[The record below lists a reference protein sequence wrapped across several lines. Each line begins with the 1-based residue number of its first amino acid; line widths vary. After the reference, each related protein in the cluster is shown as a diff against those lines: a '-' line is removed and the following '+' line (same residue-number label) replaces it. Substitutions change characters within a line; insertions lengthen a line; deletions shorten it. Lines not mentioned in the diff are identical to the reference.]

1 MAASSRLSIRILK
14 SALAQSIGS
23 EINHQ
28 RGITDMA
35 DADFVKFTKE
45 LEKLCVTCG
54 KDVKQ
59 LLTSCNSSIASR
71 MGKLMDEMK
80 KISVPNSAQ
89 ADLDKVPQ
97 LVNAILKR
105 ESSKF
110 AGLCTM
116 NASIEIDK

>member
-1 MAASSRLSIRILK
+1 
-14 SALAQSIGS
+14 
-23 EINHQ
+23 
-28 RGITDMA
+28 MA
-35 DADFVKFTKE
+35 DADFVKFTKT
-45 LEKLCVTCG
+45 LETLCVSCG

-59 LLTSCNSSIASR
+59 ILNSCNHSIASR

-80 KISVPNSAQ
+80 KVPVPNSAQ

-110 AGLCTM
+110 ASICTM
-116 NASIEIDK
+116 NASIDIDKPGGKVTTSAAGVSGPIAAMA